1 MTAFKKGFT
10 LIELL
15 VVIAVLG
22 VLAVV
27 VLVAIN
33 PVQQLAK
40 GRDTGRKSTV
50 KQIGNS
56 LQAYYTRTGSYLTS
70 SNCDWVSGTHFLTCL
85 VDEGEVGVE
94 PDAIDYSAGS
104 VSACTGGDDQQNNL
118 CYDVAGTSLAVVY
131 ATLESD
137 TEDQKC
143 ANPSTETPLFL
154 WSSEDG
160 RAGTICV
167 SGSPPTWP
175 SPGTFA
181 GSWRD

>member
-15 VVIAVLG
+15 IVIAVLG

-50 KQIGNS
+50 KQIGNA
-56 LQAYYTRTGSYLTS
+56 LQAYYTRSGSYLTS
-70 SNCDWVSGTHFLTCL
+70 SNCDFSGTHFLTCL
-85 VDEGEVGVE
+85 VDEGEVGAE
-94 PDAIDYSAGS
+94 PDAINYSAGS
-104 VSACTGGDDQQNNL
+104 VSACTGGEDQQNNL
-118 CYDVAGTSLAVVY
+118 CYDQAASGNLAIVY

-137 TEDQKC
+137 AEDQKC
-143 ANPSTETPLFL
+143 DNPLTETPLFI

-160 RAGTICV
+160 RAGTICPDLS
-167 SGSPPTWP
+167 SGWP
-175 SPGTFA
+175 SPGSFA
-181 GSWRD
+181 GLWKD